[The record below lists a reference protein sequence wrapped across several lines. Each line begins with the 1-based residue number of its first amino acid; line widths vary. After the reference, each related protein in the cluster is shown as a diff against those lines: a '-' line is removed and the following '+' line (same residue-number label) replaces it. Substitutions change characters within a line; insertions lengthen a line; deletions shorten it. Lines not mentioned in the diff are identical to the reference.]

1 MERLT
6 VGEIIAMLQRFD
18 PSDRVVV
25 EVVDCENERTIDVTL
40 DRIENNP
47 GERCRVKMVCFD
59 L

>member
-25 EVVDCENERTIDVTL
+25 EVIDPDKQSTIDVTL